1 MSQIVFFGIDL
12 GTTNTKVIAVKESG
26 EFIASARRATDWIV
40 LPNGR
45 IEADANLLYK
55 KVVECIN
62 ELVTTTAGIV
72 GQFKV
77 AGIGITG
84 MAESGVILDKENK
97 ILSQPIAWFDSRGE
111 AEMNSLGDEF
121 RKEYQSKT
129 GLVFKPES
137 SLSSLLSMKSEG
149 FDFKQ
154 KAIVW
159 LNLLEYVAFL
169 FTGTSH

>member
-62 ELVTTTAGIV
+62 ELVTTTAGLV

-77 AGIGITG
+77 A
-84 MAESGVILDKENK
+84 
-97 ILSQPIAWFDSRGE
+97 
-111 AEMNSLGDEF
+111 
-121 RKEYQSKT
+121 
-129 GLVFKPES
+129 
-137 SLSSLLSMKSEG
+137 
-149 FDFKQ
+149 
-154 KAIVW
+154 
-159 LNLLEYVAFL
+159 
-169 FTGTSH
+169 